1 MSTRQRLETS
11 HWAALAPLVLPPR
24 RRDLEQQQLEEEAIL
39 FDPATGNS
47 YMLNE
52 TALDV
57 WRHCDGRAT
66 SYQVAQR
73 HSEAC
78 DIDFATVLDH
88 VEQVVA
94 LFAENGLFEGTR
106 RP

>member
-1 MSTRQRLETS
+1 
-11 HWAALAPLVLPPR
+11 LAPLVLSQR
-24 RRDLEQQQLEEEAIL
+24 RSDIEQQQIQEEAIL

-57 WRHCDGRAT
+57 WRHCDGRT
-66 SYQVAQR
+66 TTYQVAQR

-94 LFAENGLFEGTR
+94 WFAENGLFEGTR

>member
-1 MSTRQRLETS
+1 VDTRQKLES
-11 HWAALAPLVLPPR
+11 VHWAALSPFVFPR
-24 RRDLEQQQLEEEAIL
+24 RRQDIEQQQLENEAIL

-52 TALDV
+52 TALAV
-57 WRHCDGRAT
+57 WRRCDGCST
-66 SYQVAQR
+66 SYEAAQDQ
-73 HSEAC
+73 SDAC
-78 DIDFATVLDH
+78 DIDFATVLDD

-94 LFAENGLFEGTR
+94 LFAENGLLEGTR